1 MGTPDEAWGCFRL
14 SELAEAW
21 SRHLVDGAQEAAI
34 QPAAPMAGPPGAEI
48 EKFCLRGSNADLR
61 IISSPPVF

>member
-1 MGTPDEAWGCFRL
+1 MTRPGDALGCQSWQRR
-14 SELAEAW
+14 W

>member
-1 MGTPDEAWGCFRL
+1 M
-14 SELAEAW
+14 
-21 SRHLVDGAQEAAI
+21 DGAQEAAI